1 MMRAGVQIKKVAVV
15 GAGTMGLG
23 IAQVF
28 AQGGFDTLLFDLKP
42 ELTHA
47 AILIIQKNLQHLVE
61 KSKITASQ
69 KDQILSRI
77 KTVDSESE
85 IKADLIVEA
94 IVERLD
100 VKQNLFQK
108 LESINSNNAILATNT
123 SSLSVSQIAQ
133 PLKNPGNCIGLHFFN
148 PAPVMKL
155 VEIISGQETGIDLVE
170 EMKSLVLHLE
180 KIPVVTKDS
189 PGFIV
194 NRVARHFYLES
205 LKLLEENKADIEG
218 IDKLMRASGFK
229 LGPFEL
235 MDLIGIDT
243 NFAVTVSVYNGF
255 HQAVKFKPNKIQ
267 EQKVKAAL
275 LGRKSGKGFYEY
287 PKR

>member
-1 MMRAGVQIKKVAVV
+1 MEVKKVAVV

-28 AQGGFDTLLFDLKP
+28 AQHGFDTLIFDVKP
-42 ELTHA
+42 EFVRQ
-47 AILIIQKNLQHLVE
+47 AISAIEKNLQYLVG
-61 KSKITASQ
+61 KNKISTVQ
-69 KDQILSRI
+69 KNQTLSRI
-77 KTVDSESE
+77 KTAEQLTEV
-85 IKADLIVEA
+85 KADLIIEA
-94 IVERLD
+94 IVEKLE
-100 VKQNLFQK
+100 VKQKLFQE
-108 LESINSNNAILATNT
+108 LESINSSKSILATNT
-123 SSLSVSQIAQ
+123 SSLSVSKISQI
-133 PLKNPGNCIGLHFFN
+133 LKNPGRCVGLHFFN
-148 PAPVMKL
+148 PAPAMKL
-155 VEIISGQETGIDLVE
+155 VEIISGKETRIELVE
-170 EMKSLVLHLE
+170 AMKALVLQLD
-180 KIPVVTKDS
+180 KIPVITKDS

-205 LKLLEENKADIEG
+205 LKLLEENKADVKE
-218 IDKLMRASGFK
+218 IDKLLRASGFK

-267 EQKVKAAL
+267 EQKVNAGH

-287 PKR
+287 PKP